1 MLPLLRLAATGE
13 VRVRDCIESIAREF
27 NLSDEELS
35 ETLPSGKQT
44 RFANRV
50 HWAKTYLSQAG
61 LLERT
66 GRGRFKATARGVSV
80 LRDNPSQLDNDF
92 LSRFSEFRDFRTRR
106 SVVGDVD
113 TMAEP
118 IGNAGVV
125 ATPEELIDQSFNE
138 ITNELRASLLDRI
151 MSASPAFFEKVIVD
165 LLLRMGYG
173 GSRSDAGRR
182 IGRSGDGGI
191 DGVINED
198 PLGLDV
204 VYLQAKR
211 YAAANQVTP
220 DQLRG
225 FAGSLLQRGATK
237 GVFVTTSRFTEQ
249 AKDFAR
255 TIKQQR
261 IVLIDGDELTKLL
274 VKHGVGVRTERTLEL
289 RKVDLDYFDE
299 EQDET

>member
-1 MLPLLRLAATGE
+1 
-13 VRVRDCIESIAREF
+13 
-27 NLSDEELS
+27 
-35 ETLPSGKQT
+35 
-44 RFANRV
+44 
-50 HWAKTYLSQAG
+50 
-61 LLERT
+61 
-66 GRGRFKATARGVSV
+66 VSV